1 MYRRFAFEGAVH
13 ETLET
18 VPLAVR
24 RKLDLA
30 GLRVSVFGWRALPR
44 EDRLSLCHLPAET
57 AEDVAV
63 YREVLTRFAARARIP
78 IDPVPGAPSNRRAWG
93 PLEVLS
99 RLHAQLGPE
108 EARALDGRRLAMLSD
123 EERYALYKLADPAR
137 DPARLRIALLEL
149 GFGEGAPPTVRCSR
163 PIPIPRG

>member
-30 GLRVSVFGWRALPR
+30 GIRVSLPGWRALAR
-44 EDRLSLCHLPAET
+44 EERLSLCHLPAET

-63 YREVLTRFAARARIP
+63 YREVLLRFTARTGIP
-78 IDPVPGAPSNRRAWG
+78 VDPVPGAPRHRRAWG

-99 RLHAQLGPE
+99 RLHAQLGAE
-108 EARALDGRRLAMLSD
+108 EARALDGRRLALLSD

-137 DPARLRIALLEL
+137 DPARLRVALLEL
-149 GFGEGAPPTVRCSR
+149 GFGEGAAPTVRCSR
-163 PIPIPRG
+163 PTPPFR

>member
-30 GLRVSVFGWRALPR
+30 GIRISLFGWRALPW
-44 EDRLSLCHLPAET
+44 EDRLSLCHLPVDT

-63 YREVLTRFAARARIP
+63 YREVLMRFTARTGIP
-78 IDPVPGAPSNRRAWG
+78 VDPLHGAPSNRRAWSL
-93 PLEVLS
+93 PEVLS
-99 RLHAQLGPE
+99 RLEARLGAE
-108 EARALDGRRLAMLSD
+108 EAHGFDRRRLASLSD
-123 EERYALYKLADPAR
+123 EERYALFKLADPAR
-137 DPARLRIALLEL
+137 DPARLRTALLEL

-163 PIPIPRG
+163 PILPFR

>member
-13 ETLET
+13 ATLET

-24 RKLDLA
+24 RKLELA
-30 GLRVSVFGWRALPR
+30 GIRITIFGWRALPW

-63 YREVLTRFAARARIP
+63 YREVLMRFTARTGIP
-78 IDPVPGAPSNRRAWG
+78 IDPVSGTQSNRRAWSL
-93 PLEVLS
+93 PEVLS
-99 RLHAQLGPE
+99 RLDAQLGPE
-108 EARALDGRRLAMLSD
+108 EARGLDARRLASLSD
-123 EERYALYKLADPAR
+123 EERYALFKLADPAR
-137 DPARLRIALLEL
+137 DPARLRAALLEL

-163 PIPIPRG
+163 PPPPCR

>member
-30 GLRVSVFGWRALPR
+30 GIRISVFGWRALPR
-44 EDRLSLCHLPAET
+44 EDRLSLCHLPVET

-63 YREVLTRFAARARIP
+63 YREVLMRFTARTGIP
-78 IDPVPGAPSNRRAWG
+78 VESTPGAPSNRRAWSL
-93 PLEVLS
+93 PEVLS
-99 RLHAQLGPE
+99 RLEAQLGRD
-108 EARALDGRRLAMLSD
+108 EARGFDGRRLASLSD
-123 EERYALYKLADPAR
+123 EERYALFKLADPAR
-137 DPARLRIALLEL
+137 DPARLRVALLEL
-149 GFGEGAPPTVRCSR
+149 GFGESAPPTVRCSR
-163 PIPIPRG
+163 PTRSCG